1 MVGHSFGSYERELR
15 KLLSGSPPEVRRY
28 ARALPP
34 PERPTFERLAA
45 EPFLVIRAAGS
56 LGFDLVA
63 LRRDLAFPIEV
74 KASSES
80 VIRFTAASGRANAQ
94 LSAHRAAVD
103 RVGLLV
109 LYAYRRLGTRSEEPW
124 RLFVAGT
131 PPETGILRYVCRPIP
146 PVSATRDG
154 NGILRWDEGLPLSQF
169 VARVHDLLRPAAAV
183 AP

>member
-1 MVGHSFGSYERELR
+1 VVGHGFGSYERELR
-15 KLLSGSPPEVRRY
+15 RLLSGSPADVRRY
-28 ARALPP
+28 ARTLPP
-34 PERPTFERLAA
+34 TDRAGFERLSA

-56 LGFDLVA
+56 FGFDLVA

-74 KASSES
+74 KASSDD

-94 LSAHRAAVD
+94 LSAHREAVG

-109 LYAYRRLGTRSEEPW
+109 LYAYRRLGERSDEPW

-131 PPETGILRYVCRPIP
+131 PPETGILRYVCRRIP

-154 NGILRWDEGLPLSQF
+154 NGILRWGEGLPLSKF
-169 VARVHDLLRPAAAV
+169 VGRVHDLLRPAAAV